1 MIRLKRAKIAPQS
14 FENLQMWWGAQT
26 CSPSSVKCRD
36 LRSHILH
43 KALSN
48 LAILLNLMRFFQQN
62 WRIFSNLS
70 MSKVEKKKKKRGKFY
85 FFLHRMSR
93 QADQHFDDIL
103 RCVGEFGLW
112 QKFLYFSSCFLVI
125 VSSAIQIASLVFATG
140 TPKFH
145 CVTPNVTC
153 DENKC
158 CAECTSYAFDQSFTS
173 TVTQVR
179 IGFISCFVTVSAVWT
194 WKRGGRVQF

>member
-1 MIRLKRAKIAPQS
+1 MP
-14 FENLQMWWGAQT
+14 
-26 CSPSSVKCRD
+26 
-36 LRSHILH
+36 
-43 KALSN
+43 
-48 LAILLNLMRFFQQN
+48 
-62 WRIFSNLS
+62 
-70 MSKVEKKKKKRGKFY
+70 
-85 FFLHRMSR
+85 R

-103 RCVGEFGLW
+103 RYVGEFGLW
-112 QKFLYFSSCFLVI
+112 QKFLYFSSCFFVI

-173 TVTQVR
+173 TVTEVR
-179 IGFISCFVTVSAVWT
+179 IGFISCFVTASAVWT

>member
-1 MIRLKRAKIAPQS
+1 MYGGGEQVCAPHHTNFCKVSRLEEPYFSQS
-14 FENLQMWWGAQT
+14 TF
-26 CSPSSVKCRD
+26 
-36 LRSHILH
+36 
-43 KALSN
+43 
-48 LAILLNLMRFFQQN
+48 
-62 WRIFSNLS
+62 
-70 MSKVEKKKKKRGKFY
+70 KRGNFTNFSGIDGFSLICPCQKLKKNAASSL
-85 FFLHRMSR
+85 FFHRMPR

-103 RCVGEFGLW
+103 RYVGEFGLW

-173 TVTQVR
+173 TVTEVR
-179 IGFISCFVTVSAVWT
+179 ISFISCFVTVSAVWT
-194 WKRGGRVQF
+194 WKRGGRVPW

>member
-1 MIRLKRAKIAPQS
+1 MGNKFVHPT
-14 FENLQMWWGAQT
+14 MQT
-26 CSPSSVKCRD
+26 SVKCRD
-36 LRSHILH
+36 LTSHIFH

-48 LAILLNLMRFFQQN
+48 LAILLNLMRSFHRN
-62 WRIFSNLS
+62 WRIFSNFS
-70 MSKVEKKKKKRGKFY
+70 MSKVEKKKTRQVL
-85 FFLHRMSR
+85 FFFDRMPR

-103 RCVGEFGLW
+103 RYVGEFGLW
-112 QKFLYFSSCFLVI
+112 QKFLYFSSCFSVI

-145 CVTPNVTC
+145 CLTPNVTC

-173 TVTQVR
+173 TVTEVR
-179 IGFISCFVTVSAVWT
+179 ISFISCFVTVSAVWT
-194 WKRGGRVQF
+194 WKRGWRVPWWWQSTVV

>member
-1 MIRLKRAKIAPQS
+1 MSRLEEPYFSQS
-14 FENLQMWWGAQT
+14 TFKLGNFTKFNALFLAELTNFLQYVH
-26 CSPSSVKCRD
+26 VK
-36 LRSHILH
+36 S
-43 KALSN
+43 
-48 LAILLNLMRFFQQN
+48 
-62 WRIFSNLS
+62 W
-70 MSKVEKKKKKRGKFY
+70 EKKRGKFY
-85 FFLHRMSR
+85 FIFHRMPR

-103 RCVGEFGLW
+103 RYVGEFGLW

-173 TVTQVR
+173 TVTEVR
-179 IGFISCFVTVSAVWT
+179 IGFNSCFVTVSAVWT
-194 WKRGGRVQF
+194 WKRGGRVPW

>member
-1 MIRLKRAKIAPQS
+1 MVVRGGQVYALHHTDVCKMSRLCI
-14 FENLQMWWGAQT
+14 
-26 CSPSSVKCRD
+26 SSLVF
-36 LRSHILH
+36 H
-43 KALSN
+43 KPLST
-48 LAILLNLMRFFQQN
+48 LAILQNLMPSFQQN
-62 WRIFSNLS
+62 WRIFSTLS
-70 MSKVEKKKKKRGKFY
+70 MSKVKSS
-85 FFLHRMSR
+85 FFFNHRMPR

-103 RCVGEFGLW
+103 RYVGEFGLW

-173 TVTQVR
+173 TVTEVR
-179 IGFISCFVTVSAVWT
+179 IGFISCFVTVISGLDLETRRTSSVLNTPFPWWRQST
-194 WKRGGRVQF
+194 VV

>member
-1 MIRLKRAKIAPQS
+1 MVGNKFVHPTI
-14 FENLQMWWGAQT
+14 QT
-26 CSPSSVKCRD
+26 SVKCRD
-36 LRSHILH
+36 LTSHIFH

-48 LAILLNLMRFFQQN
+48 LAILLNLMRSSQRH

-70 MSKVEKKKKKRGKFY
+70 MSKVEKKKKRSKFY
-85 FFLHRMSR
+85 FFFDRMPR

-103 RCVGEFGLW
+103 RYVGEFGLW

-158 CAECTSYAFDQSFTS
+158 CAECTGYAFDQSFTS
-173 TVTQVR
+173 TVTEVR
-179 IGFISCFVTVSAVWT
+179 IGFISCFVTVSEVWN
-194 WKRGGRVQF
+194 WKRGARVQF

>member
-1 MIRLKRAKIAPQS
+1 MFVWCNGGGGGNKFVHPTI
-14 FENLQMWWGAQT
+14 QT
-26 CSPSSVKCRD
+26 SVKFRD
-36 LRSHILH
+36 LRSHIFH

-48 LAILLNLMRFFQQN
+48 VAIN
-62 WRIFSNLS
+62 FSGIDGFSLICPCQ
-70 MSKVEKKKKKRGKFY
+70 KLKKKNAASSL
-85 FFLHRMSR
+85 FFHRMPR

-103 RCVGEFGLW
+103 RYVGEFGLW

-145 CVTPNVTC
+145 CTTPNVTC

-173 TVTQVR
+173 TVTEVR
-179 IGFISCFVTVSAVWT
+179 IGFISCFVTVISGLDLETRRTSSVLNTSFPW
-194 WKRGGRVQF
+194 

>member
-1 MIRLKRAKIAPQS
+1 MPPTI
-14 FENLQMWWGAQT
+14 QT
-26 CSPSSVKCRD
+26 FVKFRD
-36 LRSHILH
+36 LMSHNF
-43 KALSN
+43 LSLSQTTFKLGN
-48 LAILLNLMRFFQQN
+48 FTKFNTL
-62 WRIFSNLS
+62 FSAELTD
-70 MSKVEKKKKKRGKFY
+70 MSKAEKKKRGKFY
-85 FFLHRMSR
+85 FFHRMPR

-103 RCVGEFGLW
+103 LYVGEFGLW

-125 VSSAIQIASLVFATG
+125 VSSGIQIASLVFATG

-173 TVTQVR
+173 TVTEVR
-179 IGFISCFVTVSAVWT
+179 IGFISCLNTVISGLDLET
-194 WKRGGRVQF
+194 I

>member
-1 MIRLKRAKIAPQS
+1 M
-14 FENLQMWWGAQT
+14 
-26 CSPSSVKCRD
+26 
-36 LRSHILH
+36 
-43 KALSN
+43 
-48 LAILLNLMRFFQQN
+48 
-62 WRIFSNLS
+62 S
-70 MSKVEKKKKKRGKFY
+70 MSKVGKKKRAKFY
-85 FFLHRMSR
+85 FIFHRMPR

-103 RCVGEFGLW
+103 RYVGEFGLW

-173 TVTQVR
+173 TVTEVR
-179 IGFISCFVTVSAVWT
+179 IGFNSCFVTVSAVWT
-194 WKRGGRVQF
+194 WKRGGRVPW

>member
-1 MIRLKRAKIAPQS
+1 MSL
-14 FENLQMWWGAQT
+14 T
-26 CSPSSVKCRD
+26 CPCQK
-36 LRSHILH
+36 L
-43 KALSN
+43 
-48 LAILLNLMRFFQQN
+48 
-62 WRIFSNLS
+62 
-70 MSKVEKKKKKRGKFY
+70 KKKNRRE
-85 FFLHRMSR
+85 FFFFHRMPQ

-103 RCVGEFGLW
+103 RYVGEFGLW

-173 TVTQVR
+173 TVTEVR
-179 IGFISCFVTVSAVWT
+179 IGFISCFVTVISGLDLETRRTSSVLNTSFPW
-194 WKRGGRVQF
+194 

>member
-1 MIRLKRAKIAPQS
+1 MP
-14 FENLQMWWGAQT
+14 
-26 CSPSSVKCRD
+26 
-36 LRSHILH
+36 
-43 KALSN
+43 
-48 LAILLNLMRFFQQN
+48 
-62 WRIFSNLS
+62 
-70 MSKVEKKKKKRGKFY
+70 
-85 FFLHRMSR
+85 R

-103 RCVGEFGLW
+103 RHVGEFGLW

-158 CAECTSYAFDQSFTS
+158 CAECTSYTFDQSFTS
-173 TVTQVR
+173 TVTEVR
-179 IGFISCFVTVSAVWT
+179 IDFISCFVTVISGLDLETRPTSSILIRHFYGDDSQKWYQQGPARPPCCGGIHLGLQDPTTRQRRERNRFDKQNNNCTRAASFLKIFFAVFE
-194 WKRGGRVQF
+194 RLRLENA